1 MTGTRPTRKQ
11 LTSLLPAA
19 QRVLE
24 IHVRDQTG
32 MCHGCRELWARLVPY
47 PCTQARWATSVTDRI
62 PSPETL
68 AVLGIPP
75 QAIGWA

>member
-1 MTGTRPTRKQ
+1 MTSTRLSRKQ

-24 IHVRDQTG
+24 IHVADDTG
-32 MCHGCRELWARLVPY
+32 LCQGCQELWGRLVPY
-47 PCTQARWATSVTDRI
+47 PCTQASWATSVTDRI

-68 AVLGIPP
+68 AVLGLSLDATGP
-75 QAIGWA
+75 G